1 MEGRQEAFGPRIG
14 GMCPGALA
22 LHGDSHQDQESF
34 YVSCHW
40 KFFPKHADLG
50 WQDLELASSRQLLE
64 DLITTRED
72 KQLAGMGAG
81 DAGTRVWDGLP
92 H

>member
-1 MEGRQEAFGPRIG
+1 MGGRQEAFGLRIG
-14 GMCPGALA
+14 GMCP
-22 LHGDSHQDQESF
+22 HGDGHQDQESF

-64 DLITTRED
+64 DLVTTREE

-81 DAGTRVWDGLP
+81 DAGTRV
-92 H
+92 